1 MEQNLFISR
10 LFIEHND
17 ESLNENIGFS
27 STFYIFETNIEISS
41 KIFRTL
47 VVALLRAMTVFY
59 DIQISCWVYKPELQ
73 RQFRLFQ

>member
-1 MEQNLFISR
+1 MLISR
-10 LFIEHND
+10 LFIKYND
-17 ESLNENIGFS
+17 ESLHENVGFS

-47 VVALLRAMTVFY
+47 VIALLWAMTVFY